1 MKSFF
6 LVFFSLLLFTA
17 FSSQKIILI
26 DVREAEEVRDGMLK
40 DAVWFPLSKMQKVS
54 SWHDEFKK
62 MAANKEIHLYC
73 RSGKRAEVAREI
85 LRTIEL
91 ESKNLGGYDD
101 LRRLGHE

>member
-1 MKSFF
+1 MKSIF

-17 FSSQKIILI
+17 FSTQKILLI

-40 DAVWFPLSKMQKVS
+40 DAVWYPLSKMQKDS
-54 SWHDEFKK
+54 SWHDEFIK
-62 MAANKEIHLYC
+62 MTVNKEVYLYC

-85 LRTIEL
+85 LKKIGL

-101 LRRLGHE
+101 LRRLRYE